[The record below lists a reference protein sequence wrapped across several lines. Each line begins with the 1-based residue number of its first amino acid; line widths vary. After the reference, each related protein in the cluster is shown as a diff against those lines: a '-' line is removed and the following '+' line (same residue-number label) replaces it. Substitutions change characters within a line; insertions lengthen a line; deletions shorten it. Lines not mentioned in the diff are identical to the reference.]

1 MLNPKNVQCSALNVT
16 PEITLFY
23 TGASLDKGEMPALFY
38 FALSGEDPLCLDPF
52 NQIVQFLSDD
62 PIRIFSMNLPGHE
75 PPFPPT
81 EAMGLWA
88 DDLEK
93 ENDIIT
99 DFIDQAEAAIRFAID
114 QRYVNKDKIALEGL
128 SRGGF
133 IASHLAARMK
143 EIRFLLEFA
152 PLTDLSILKE
162 FKEKKPPLAEKLHV
176 KHLTDQIWDRHVRI
190 YIGNRDLRIGTRNT
204 FDFVEKLS
212 NKAFKEGL
220 RSPQIELFVSP
231 SIGHLGHGTGPEIF
245 KAGADWIA
253 EVLLKNGKS
262 E

>member
-1 MLNPKNVQCSALNVT
+1 MLNPKDVQCSALNVT

-38 FALSGEDPLCLDPF
+38 FALSGEDSLCSDPF
-52 NQIVQFLSDD
+52 NQLVQFLCDD

-81 EAMGLWA
+81 EAMSLWA
-88 DDLEK
+88 DDLAK

-99 DFIDQAEAAIRFAID
+99 HFIDQAETAVRFAID
-114 QRYVNKDKIALEGL
+114 QGYVKKDKMALAGL

-143 EIRFLLEFA
+143 EIRFILEFA

-162 FKEKKPPLAEKLHV
+162 FKEIKPPLADKLHV
-176 KHLTDQIWDRHVRI
+176 KHLTDHIWDRHIRI
-190 YIGNRDLRIGTRNT
+190 YIGNRDLRVGTRHT
-204 FDFVEKLS
+204 FDFVERLS

-220 RSPQIELFVSP
+220 RSPQIELLLSP
-231 SIGHLGHGTGPEIF
+231 SIGHLGHGTSPETF
-245 KAGADWIA
+245 KAGADWIS
-253 EVLLKNGKS
+253 EVLLKNGKPQ
-262 E
+262 